1 MMAEIRVQE
10 KRSSMAWLWILLLA
24 LLIAAGVWWWMTSRE
39 QASAMDPAPVDITP
53 PVGATAPVPMDTTV
67 FGADPT
73 PFDSTPG
80 AASPV
85 IGDTVGFAPN
95 EGGHDLPVHA

>member
-1 MMAEIRVQE
+1 MAEIRVQE

-39 QASAMDPAPVDITP
+39 QTSAMDPGPVDTAP
-53 PVGATAPVPMDTTV
+53 PVGATSPVPMDTTV
-67 FGADPT
+67 FGVDPT

-85 IGDTVGFAPN
+85 IGDTVGFAPT
-95 EGGHDLPVHA
+95 EGGRDLPVHA